1 MTRKRQARMLGILLR
16 RSDWVTAGYIA
27 DHLGVTSRSVRSY
40 VTAINRLAPHGDA
53 IESGPLGYR
62 AASGAAEVELDEDR
76 PTRGTPRERALTL
89 VRQLLET
96 DEGVDVFVAALE
108 LHVSPGTIE
117 ADLRRIRAAL
127 DGTELGF
134 RREAAVVSIEGS
146 ELARRR
152 FIGLLVHEE
161 ADEGGRDVIA
171 SHRAA
176 ERLGLDAG
184 EFTQTGRDLLD
195 ALSGLGYAV
204 NELAAADVV
213 LHVAI
218 ACDRSAHGHPLP
230 DSGIAARELAPVAE
244 VIRGIARNRF
254 GAELGES
261 DLAHLASLVMLSI
274 VDSGSSGS
282 GIRADPAV
290 ERAVASA
297 VARVADAYDV
307 ELAQE
312 GLVGRLA
319 LHVENLVRRV
329 QEQLF
334 SRNPMTRSLK
344 AASPLVFEMAVQV
357 ASDLSRDLGVTIPD
371 DEITDIAMHLGAS
384 LEIDRES
391 RAVVTVALVCPG
403 IDEMRRQL
411 EKGIVAELGGEVEII
426 ERSTRYDPDWAG
438 FGADLVLTTI
448 DPPAHGASEKVVR
461 IPPFLSERDVSR
473 IADAAHRV
481 RRQRRLV
488 RLREE
493 IEKWFVPDAFVR
505 DAPESSPEAIIRT
518 LGDSLIDAGIIDDGY
533 VASALEREALSSTA
547 FTESL
552 AVPHAMTMSANR
564 TAIAVAVSEHG
575 IVWGEDRVHV
585 VALVAFSES
594 DRPAFQ
600 TVFEQF
606 VDVFADPSNARRI
619 TRRATD
625 LATFLTELAALI
637 DET

>member
-1 MTRKRQARMLGILLR
+1 MLGILLR
-16 RSDWVTAGYIA
+16 RSDWVTAGYLA

-40 VTAINRLAPHGDA
+40 VTAINRLAPNGDA

-62 AASGAAEVELDEDR
+62 AAPGAAAIEVDD
-76 PTRGTPRERALTL
+76 PTAVRGTPRERALTL
-89 VRQLLET
+89 VTQLLESG
-96 DEGVDVFVAALE
+96 DGVDVFAAAIE
-108 LHVSPGTIE
+108 LNVSPGTIE
-117 ADLRRIRAAL
+117 ADLRRIRSAL
-127 DGTELGF
+127 DATELGF

-152 FIGLLVHEE
+152 FIGRLVHEE
-161 ADEGGRDVIA
+161 SDDSGGDLLA

-176 ERLGLDAG
+176 ERLGLAAG
-184 EFTQTGRDLLD
+184 EFTRTGRDLVD
-195 ALSGLGYAV
+195 ALSSLGYAV

-213 LHVAI
+213 LHIAI

-230 DSGIAARELAPVAE
+230 DSFVSTGARARVAD
-244 VIRGIARNRF
+244 VIREIARDRF
-254 GAELGES
+254 GAVLGAG

-274 VDSGSSGS
+274 VDSGSAEAG
-282 GIRADPAV
+282 RRPDPAL

-297 VARVADAYDV
+297 VARVADAYDADLV
-307 ELAQE
+307 QD

-329 QEQLF
+329 EEQLF

-384 LEIDRES
+384 LELDRES

-411 EKGIVAELGGEVEII
+411 EKLIVAELGGEIEII
-426 ERSTRYDPDWAG
+426 ERSTRYDPDWAR
-438 FGADLVLTTI
+438 FEADLVLTTI
-448 DPPAHGASEKVVR
+448 DPPANGSSDRVVR
-461 IPPFLSERDVSR
+461 IPPFLSERDVTKV
-473 IADAAHRV
+473 AEAAHRV

-488 RLREE
+488 LLREE

-505 DAPESSPEAIIRT
+505 DAPVASPESIIRM
-518 LGDSLIDAGIIDDGY
+518 LGASLIEAGIVDEGY
-533 VASALEREALSSTA
+533 VTSTLEREALSSTA

-619 TRRATD
+619 TRSARD
-625 LATFLTELAALI
+625 FEGFLTELAALI